1 MPLDDHDDALER
13 RLTAVL
19 KNAADACPP
28 PSPDLIDR
36 ATARGRRL
44 RRARFLQAGAGAAA
58 LTLVALGG
66 TLLLNTG
73 GTGGVTPA
81 EDVRPATPRTV
92 RPSPTRVSGQEMV
105 ATLTSLLPKGGS
117 VSEASG
123 TGSADADAGRAL
135 TARLTYTGAHGA
147 TALDIAIR
155 RPDPGDRPAGCLPV
169 QVRPYDRCEAREL
182 PGGGTLYTTRSF
194 THPTGDTGQ
203 RRWYAELVTKDGA
216 SLLLQEFGGGEEK
229 ATESAADPALTP
241 DQLGAIVRSPAWR
254 KAVDALPAAGTPSP
268 SGGRAASDGRLA
280 RVLLALLPTGG
291 RITDLH
297 SDDALVQLV
306 YDDGHGKS
314 MIEADVQNGMTE
326 ALGGHMTCPSDAGD
340 DCRARTLPDGTKVKV
355 TRTPSEKG
363 GDAVVWTADT
373 LREDGRRVLVREIN
387 SFAESGPVTRPEPP
401 LGLDRLRDMALDRK
415 WLE

>member
-1 MPLDDHDDALER
+1 MPLDDHDDALAR
-13 RLTAVL
+13 RLSAAL
-19 KNAADACPP
+19 KNAAEACPP
-28 PSPDLIDR
+28 PSPGLVDR

-44 RRARFLQAGAGAAA
+44 RRARFLQAGAGAAT

-66 TLLLNTG
+66 TLLLDTG
-73 GTGGVTPA
+73 GAGGATPA
-81 EDVRPATPRTV
+81 EDVRPAAPRTA

-105 ATLTSLLPKGGS
+105 ATLTSLLPKGGT
-117 VSEASG
+117 VTGASG
-123 TGSADADAGRAL
+123 TGSGDAGQAL
-135 TARLTYTGAHGA
+135 TAKLTYTGAHGA

-155 RPDPGDRPAGCLPV
+155 RLNPGDRPDGCLPV

-194 THPTGDTGQ
+194 TRPTGDTGQ
-203 RRWYAELVTKDGA
+203 RRWYAELVTKDGV

-229 ATESAADPALTP
+229 ATESGADPALTL
-241 DQLGAIVRSPAWR
+241 DQLGSIVRSPAWH
-254 KAVDALPAAGTPSP
+254 KAVDALPPAGAPSS
-268 SGGRAASDGRLA
+268 SGKPTASDGRLA
-280 RVLLALLPTGG
+280 RVLLSLLPPGG

-314 MIEADVQNGMTE
+314 MIEVDVQDGMAE
-326 ALGGHMTCPSDAGD
+326 ALDGHMTCPSDAGD
-340 DCRARTLPDGTKVKV
+340 DCRARPLPDGTRVKV

-373 LREDGRRVLVREIN
+373 LRKDGRRVLVREIN
-387 SFAESGPVTRPEPP
+387 SFAESGPVTRSEPP
-401 LGLDRLRDMALDRK
+401 LSLDRIRSMALDRK
-415 WLE
+415 WIE